1 MKWSRFYIIIMVLV
15 FAAITAFLA
24 FGPRK
29 TYSEVERRE
38 LAVFPAFDTD
48 SWMDGSYTAAIDS
61 WFTDTVPF
69 RDDIT
74 TTALALADMR
84 GVRMKDGEEEISF
97 HNVGT
102 LAMNDEETE
111 EEPLQ
116 QAEKEKADKPAP
128 TRAPSPT
135 PKAPASEDQDP
146 EKEDASKPSATP
158 TAEEKSKREVE
169 AAPAHEN
176 TTISE
181 NFAPVAEDFT
191 AASNG
196 IIVTGS
202 GETTRAIMLYGGNKT
217 VTANYAGVANH
228 YKELMPELNVMVC
241 VIPTAVSYYCPEGA
255 AAYSG
260 SQLVQINNVIE
271 HLRDD
276 VIGINIYSIL
286 GEHRDEPIYLRTDH
300 HWAPLGAYYAA
311 SKIAEAAGLPFLD
324 ISEYDEHVV
333 HGYVG
338 SMYMYSEDI
347 RVSQNPEDFVY
358 YTPRKVQYK
367 TYYVNYILG
376 ADWSVAG
383 EAEQKE
389 GPFFLQYPDGSGG
402 AYCTFMGGDAKI
414 TRVVTDTKNGRKLII
429 LKDSFGNAIPGYLF
443 GTYEEVHVIDSRYF
457 TRNIQDYIE
466 EYGITDVLFANNAFH
481 ASTPATINAYERYLT
496 QGRAEE
502 EVSEEAEAVEEQ

>member
-1 MKWSRFYIIIMVLV
+1 MKWSRLYIIIMALV
-15 FAAITAFLA
+15 FTALTAYFA

-29 TYSEVERRE
+29 DYSEKERRE
-38 LAVFPAFDTD
+38 LATFPEFSAS
-48 SWMDGSYTAAIDS
+48 SWFDGSYAEAVDT
-61 WFTDTVPF
+61 WFTDTVPM
-69 RDDIT
+69 RDDISVASMT
-74 TTALALADMR
+74 LMDMKGLR
-84 GVRMKDGEEEISF
+84 LKDDGGEEISF

-102 LAMNDEETE
+102 LAQLDEDEEDVPSASAAVTE
-111 EEPLQ
+111 
-116 QAEKEKADKPAP
+116 KPVPTKVAAP
-128 TRAPSPT
+128 TKAPTPT
-135 PKAPASEDQDP
+135 PKAAADDSDDTDEAEDP
-146 EKEDASKPSATP
+146 TVTP
-158 TAEEKSKREVE
+158 TVTPAHREVE
-169 AAPAHEN
+169 AAPPHEN

-202 GETTRAIMLYGGNKT
+202 GENTRAIMLYGGNKT

-276 VIGINIYSIL
+276 VIGVNIYSIL

-324 ISEYDEHVV
+324 LSEYDEHVV

-358 YTPRKVQYK
+358 YTPRNVQYQ
-367 TYYVNYILG
+367 TYYVNYRLG
-376 ADWSVAG
+376 ANWSVAG
-383 EAEQKE
+383 EAEPTE
-389 GPFFLQYPDGSGG
+389 GPFFIHFPDGSGG

-457 TRNIQDYIE
+457 TRNIRDYIE

-496 QGRAEE
+496 QGREEETEEEAAEE
-502 EVSEEAEAVEEQ
+502 